1 MLITMKQLLVLI
13 LISFLFT
20 ACDSHHPGLHFRY
33 NEIDAEDVLPMAY
46 RDNNFTA
53 DKLSGPLNCR
63 YRNGQMETQ
72 ACISYADNYGLTSDY
87 SFRNDSIFIHVKKGE
102 KRADVCD
109 CTRRY
114 RLQYKLNGLP
124 EGHEYPV
131 FLVIR

>member
-1 MLITMKQLLVLI
+1 MKQLLALI
-13 LISFLFT
+13 LISFLF
-20 ACDSHHPGLHFRY
+20 ASCDHHNPGLHFRY
-33 NEIDAEDVLPMAY
+33 NEIDAEDVLPRPY
-46 RDNNFTA
+46 KDNNFA
-53 DKLSGPLNCR
+53 EDSLPLHQLACS

-72 ACISYADNYGLTSDY
+72 ACISYADNYGLASDY
-87 SFRNDSIFIHVKKGE
+87 SFRNDSIFIHVKRGE